1 MLKIIIKV
9 TFIFFIILFKINNL
23 YAEIIEEI
31 QINGN
36 QRISDK
42 TIILFSKAKINSMAS
57 EENLNFYLKN
67 LYETDFF
74 NDVSVKL
81 ENNTLIINVREE
93 PIIQNV
99 LYIGVKANKFLDP
112 IKNVTKLKDRSSF
125 KDYIFLEDERRIQ
138 NQLRSMGY
146 FFSKISGSIEDLGD
160 NKINLIYEIETGE
173 KSKIAKIK
181 FTGDKVYKD
190 KKLRSIIASEEYK
203 FWKFISGRKFLNEQI
218 IELDKRLLKNFY
230 LNNGFYNA
238 KINTSFA
245 KIVQNNSFEL
255 IFNVQANKKYFFND
269 LSLKIS
275 DDYSKDNFSKIY
287 SLFEKVKGEA
297 YSINTINK
305 LVELINETV
314 ISEQFETVEANVS
327 EKITENKIDMIFEIK
342 ESEKFFVERI
352 NIFGNNVTEEKVI
365 RNQLIIDEG
374 DPFNEI
380 LKTKSINNIKS
391 LNFFRD
397 VESEV
402 INSKEEN
409 NKIINITV
417 KEKPTGEI
425 TAGAGVGTE
434 GSTIMAGVKENN
446 FLGKGISLNTQ
457 LKLSEEDIKGNFTIS
472 NPNFN
477 NSDKSVFLNIQALET
492 DRMSSSGYKTNKTGF
507 SVGTNFEYYDDLF
520 FGLGNSNYYEK
531 ISTDST
537 ASARQQAQKGNYWDS
552 FLNLNF
558 IQDKRNQKFQTTKG
572 YLSKY
577 NLDIPIISD
586 TNSFINTFNYK
597 YFSELYNDNVS
608 TFGISLGSAFSL
620 DDSDIKLSERLF
632 IPSSRLRGF
641 EGGKVGPKDGNDYV
655 GGNYLATMNFASSIP
670 QILPNSQDTDFSVFL
685 DVANIWGVD
694 YDSNLNDSGKIRS
707 SIGIGLDWFTVVGP
721 ISFSYALPLSK
732 DTNDVTQEFSFNL
745 GTTF

>member
-558 IQDKRNQKFQTTKG
+558 TQDKRNQKFQTTKG

>member
-1 MLKIIIKV
+1 MPKILISV
-9 TFIFFIILFKINNL
+9 TFIILIILFRVNNL
-23 YAEIIEEI
+23 YAEIIEKI

-36 QRISDK
+36 QRISDE
-42 TIILFSKAKINSMAS
+42 TIILFSKAKINSKAS

-74 NDVSVKL
+74 NDVGIKL

-93 PIIQNV
+93 PIIQNI
-99 LYIGVKANKFLDP
+99 LYKGIKAKKFLDP
-112 IKNVTKLKDRSSF
+112 IKKVTKLRDRSSF
-125 KDYIFLEDERRIQ
+125 KDYIFLEDKRKIQ

-146 FFSKISGSIEDLGD
+146 FFSKLSGSIEDLGD
-160 NKINLIYEIETGE
+160 NKINLIYEIDVGE
-173 KSKIAKIK
+173 KSKISKIK
-181 FTGDKVYKD
+181 FTGDKIYKD

-230 LNNGFYNA
+230 LDNGFYKA

-245 KIVQNNSFEL
+245 KLVDDNSFEL
-255 IFNVQANKKYFFND
+255 IFNIQANKKYFFND

-275 DDYSKDNFSKIY
+275 DDYSKDNFSNIY
-287 SLFEKVKGEA
+287 SIFEKIKGEA

-314 ISEQFETVEANVS
+314 ISEQFESVEATVS
-327 EKITENKIDMIFEIK
+327 ETIIENKIDMIFEIK

-352 NIFGNNVTEEKVI
+352 NIFGNNVTDEKVI

-402 INSKEEN
+402 INSKDTN

-446 FLGKGISLNTQ
+446 FLGKGISINTQ

-507 SVGTNFEYYDDLF
+507 SIGTNFEYYDDLF

-537 ASARQQAQKGNYWDS
+537 ASTRQQAQKGNYWDS
-552 FLNLNF
+552 FLNLSF
-558 IQDKRNQKFQTTKG
+558 TQDKRNRKFQTTKG
-572 YLSKY
+572 FLSKY

-586 TNSFINTFNYK
+586 TNSFINSFNYK

-641 EGGKVGPKDGNDYV
+641 EGGKVGPKDGNDFV
-655 GGNYLATMNFASSIP
+655 GGNYLATMNFTSSIP
-670 QILPNSQDTDFSVFL
+670 QILPNSQETDFSVFL

-694 YDSNLNDSGKIRS
+694 YDSNLHDSGKIRS

>member
-1 MLKIIIKV
+1 MTKIYLKLF
-9 TFIFFIILFKINNL
+9 FIFLIILFKPNNL
-23 YAEIIEEI
+23 LAEIIKDI

-36 QRISDK
+36 QRISK
-42 TIILFSKAKINSMAS
+42 QTIILFSKAKINSNVSA
-57 EENLNFYLKN
+57 EDLNFYLKN

-74 NDVSVKL
+74 KDVSVKL
-81 ENNTLIINVREE
+81 DKNILIINVKEE
-93 PIIQNV
+93 PIIQSV
-99 LYIGVKANKFLDP
+99 IYKGIKAKKIIDP
-112 IKNVTKLKDRSSF
+112 IKNITKLRDRSSF
-125 KDYIFLEDERRIQ
+125 KEYIFLEDKEKIQ
-138 NQLRSMGY
+138 KQLRSMGY
-146 FFSKISGSIEDLGD
+146 YFSDISGSIETLGD
-160 NKINLIYEIETGE
+160 NKINLIYDINLGQ
-173 KSKIAKIK
+173 KAKISKIT

-230 LNNGFYNA
+230 LNNGFYKS

-245 KIVQNNSFEL
+245 KLIGDNNFEL
-255 IFNVQANKKYFFND
+255 IFNVSANEKFYFND
-269 LSLKIS
+269 IKLNIS
-275 DDYSKDNFSKIY
+275 KDYSKDNFSKIF
-287 SLFEKVKGEA
+287 SFFEKIKGQP
-297 YSINTINK
+297 YSINTIDNIVK
-305 LVELINETV
+305 LIDEIV
-314 ISEQFETVEANVS
+314 ISKQFESIAATV
-327 EKITENKIDMIFEIK
+327 TENIDGNKINLTFEVK

-365 RNQLIIDEG
+365 RNQLEIDEG

-391 LNFFRD
+391 LNFFRK
-397 VESEV
+397 VNSEV
-402 INSKEEN
+402 IKSNEGN

-417 KEKPTGEI
+417 EEKPTGEI
-425 TAGAGVGTE
+425 TAGAGVGTD
-434 GSTIMAGVKENN
+434 GSTIMAGVRENN
-446 FLGKGISLNTQ
+446 FLGKGISLNAQ
-457 LKLSEEDIKGNFTIS
+457 LKLSEEDIKGNFTVS
-472 NPNFN
+472 NPNFK

-507 SVGTNFEYYDDLF
+507 TMGTNFEYYDDLF
-520 FGLGNSNYYEK
+520 FGIGNSNYYEK

-558 IQDKRNQKFQTTKG
+558 TQDKRNQKFQTTRG

-577 NLDIPIISD
+577 NSDIPLISD
-586 TNSFINTFNYK
+586 TNSFINTFSYK
-597 YFSELYNDNVS
+597 YFAELYDENVS
-608 TFGISLGSAFSL
+608 TFGFSLGSAFSL

-641 EGGKVGPKDGNDYV
+641 EGGKVGPKDGNDFV
-655 GGNYLATMNFASSIP
+655 GGNYLATLNITSSIP
-670 QILPNSQDTDFSVFL
+670 QILPNSQDTDFSIFL

-694 YDSNLNDSGKIRS
+694 YDSNLDDSGKIRS
-707 SIGIGLDWFTVVGP
+707 SVGIGLDWFTVIGP

-732 DTNDVTQEFSFNL
+732 DNNDVEQEFSFNL

>member
-1 MLKIIIKV
+1 MPKLILKICL
-9 TFIFFIILFKINNL
+9 IFFVIIFKISNL
-23 YAEIIEEI
+23 YAEIIKDI
-31 QINGN
+31 QVNGN
-36 QRISDK
+36 QRITDES
-42 TIILFSKAKINSMAS
+42 IILFSKAKINSSIS
-57 EENLNFYLKN
+57 EEKINFYLKN
-67 LYETDFF
+67 LYETNFF
-74 NDVSVKL
+74 KDVSIKL
-81 ENNTLIINVREE
+81 DKNILVIKVEEE
-93 PIIQNV
+93 PIIQSII
-99 LYIGVKANKFLDP
+99 YKGVKAKKILDP
-112 IKNVTKLKDRSSF
+112 IKKITTLNDRSSF
-125 KDYIFLEDERRIQ
+125 KDYIFLEDKRKIQ
-138 NQLRSMGY
+138 SLLRSMGY
-146 FFSKISGSIEDLGD
+146 YFSKITGSIEDFGD
-160 NKINLIYEIETGE
+160 NKINLIYEIDLGE
-173 KSKIAKIK
+173 KSKISRIT
-181 FTGDKVYKD
+181 FSGDKIYKD

-203 FWKFISGRKFLNEQI
+203 FWKFISGRKYLNEQT

-245 KIVQNNSFEL
+245 KLVENNSFEL
-255 IFNVQANKKYFFND
+255 IFNVQANKKYFFNN
-269 LSLKIS
+269 LSLNIS

-287 SLFEKVKGEA
+287 SLFQKVKGEP
-297 YSINTINK
+297 YSINTIDNI
-305 LVELINETV
+305 VELIDETV
-314 ISEQFETVEANVS
+314 ISEQFESVAATVT
-327 EKITENKIDMIFEIK
+327 EKIIDNKIDMIFEVK

-391 LNFFRD
+391 LNFFKE
-397 VESEV
+397 VKSEV
-402 INSKEEN
+402 IDSKEVN
-409 NKIINITV
+409 NKIINIIV

-446 FLGKGISLNTQ
+446 FLGKGISFNTQ

-477 NSDKSVFLNIQALET
+477 NSDKSVFFNLQALET

-507 SVGTNFEYYDDLF
+507 TIGTNFEYYDDLF
-520 FGLGNSNYYEK
+520 FGLGSSNYYEK

-558 IQDKRNQKFQTTKG
+558 TQDKRNQKFQTTRG

-577 NLDIPIISD
+577 NLDIPLISD
-586 TNSFINTFNYK
+586 TNSFINTFSYK

-608 TFGISLGSAFSL
+608 TFGFSLGSAFSF

-641 EGGKVGPKDGNDYV
+641 EGGKVGPKDGNDFV
-655 GGNYLATMNFASSIP
+655 GGNYLATINFTSSIP

-694 YDSNLNDSGKIRS
+694 YDSSLNDSGKIRS
-707 SIGIGLDWFTVVGP
+707 SIGIGLDWFTVIGP
-721 ISFSYALPLSK
+721 ISFSYAQPLSK

>member
-1 MLKIIIKV
+1 M
-9 TFIFFIILFKINNL
+9 TSFYRIFVFIICFSIFSIQQSLSEEVKKIN
-23 YAEIIEEI
+23 IF
-31 QINGN
+31 GN
-36 QRISDK
+36 ERISDETVK
-42 TIILFSKAKINSMAS
+42 MFAS
-57 EENLNFYLKN
+57 
-67 LYETDFF
+67 
-74 NDVSVKL
+74 VS
-81 ENNTLIINVREE
+81 
-93 PIIQNV
+93 
-99 LYIGVKANKFLDP
+99 IGDDIDN
-112 IKNVTKLKDRSSF
+112 
-125 KDYIFLEDERRIQ
+125 
-138 NQLRSMGY
+138 
-146 FFSKISGSIEDLGD
+146 
-160 NKINLIYEIETGE
+160 NKINLILKELFGSGFFSDVNLKFENNILNISLIENPIIENIFFEGI
-173 KSKIAKIK
+173 KAKKIKDPITKNLKLKNRSSFNSVELDNDKKKIISILKELGYYFSEVDVFIKELDNNKVNIQYNIDLGKKAKIK
-181 FTGDKVYKD
+181 KISFIGEKIFKD
-190 KKLRSIIASEEYK
+190 RKLRGIILSEEYK
-203 FWKFISGRKFLNEQI
+203 FWKFISGKKYLNEGMI
-218 IELDKRLLKNFY
+218 DFDIRLLSNFY
-230 LNNGFYNA
+230 LNKGYYQA
-238 KINTSFA
+238 KIYSSFA
-245 KIVQNNSFEL
+245 KLINENEFEL
-255 IFNVQANKKYFFND
+255 IYNIDAGPKFNFGD
-269 LSLKIS
+269 LSLNLPV
-275 DDYSKDNFSKIY
+275 DYDKSNFNQ
-287 SLFEKVKGEA
+287 LEKLLKKLKNEP
-297 YSINTINK
+297 YSINSI
-305 LVELINETV
+305 
-314 ISEQFETVEANVS
+314 
-327 EKITENKIDMIFEIK
+327 EKILEEIDLLALEEQYESVDVQVIEKINDNVLNLTFEII
-342 ESEKFFVERI
+342 ETEKFFVERI
-352 NIFGNNVTEEKVI
+352 NIFGNNVTEEEVI

-409 NKIINITV
+409 SKIINITV

-446 FLGKGISLNTQ
+446 FLGKGISINTQ

-531 ISTDST
+531 ISTDAT

-558 IQDKRNQKFQTTKG
+558 TQDKRNQKFQTTKG
-572 YLSKY
+572 YLSRY

-641 EGGKVGPKDGNDYV
+641 ENGKVGPKDGNDFV
-655 GGNYLATMNFASSIP
+655 GGNYLATMNFTSSIP
-670 QILPNSQDTDFSVFL
+670 QLLPNSQDTDFSVFL

-694 YDSNLNDSGKIRS
+694 YDSNLHDSGKIRS
-707 SIGIGLDWFTVVGP
+707 SIGIGLDWFTVIGP

>member
-1 MLKIIIKV
+1 MPRFLLKICLILLVLFFTISSLYANIIKD
-9 TFIFFIILFKINNL
+9 
-23 YAEIIEEI
+23 I
-31 QINGN
+31 QISGN
-36 QRISDK
+36 QRITDES
-42 TIILFSKAKINSMAS
+42 IILFSKAKINSNIS
-57 EENLNFYLKN
+57 EEKINFYLKN
-67 LYETDFF
+67 LYETNFF
-74 NDVSVKL
+74 KDVSINL
-81 ENNTLIINVREE
+81 DNNTLFINVEEE
-93 PIIQNV
+93 PIIQSII
-99 LYIGVKANKFLDP
+99 YKGVKAKKILDP
-112 IKNVTKLKDRSSF
+112 IKKITTLNDRSSF
-125 KDYIFLEDERRIQ
+125 KDYIFLEDKRKIQ
-138 NQLRSMGY
+138 SQLRSMGY
-146 FFSKISGSIEDLGD
+146 YFSKITGSIEDFGD
-160 NKINLIYEIETGE
+160 NKINLIYEIDLGE
-173 KSKIAKIK
+173 KSKISRIT
-181 FTGDKVYKD
+181 FTGDKIYKD
-190 KKLRSIIASEEYK
+190 RKLRSIIASEEYK
-203 FWKFISGRKFLNEQI
+203 FWKFISGRKFLNEQT
-218 IELDKRLLKNFY
+218 IELDRRLLKNFY

-245 KIVQNNSFEL
+245 KLVENNSFEL
-255 IFNVQANKKYFFND
+255 IFNVQANKKYFFNN
-269 LSLKIS
+269 LSLNLS

-287 SLFEKVKGEA
+287 SLFQKVKGEP
-297 YSINTINK
+297 YSINTIDNI
-305 LVELINETV
+305 VDLIDETV
-314 ISEQFETVEANVS
+314 ISEQFESVAATVT
-327 EKITENKIDMIFEIK
+327 EKIIDNKIDMIFEVK

-391 LNFFRD
+391 LNFFKE
-397 VESEV
+397 VKSEV
-402 INSKEEN
+402 IDSKEVN
-409 NKIINITV
+409 NKIINIIV

-446 FLGKGISLNTQ
+446 FLGKGISFNTQ

-477 NSDKSVFLNIQALET
+477 NSDKSVFFNLQALET

-507 SVGTNFEYYDDLF
+507 TIGTNFEYYDDLF
-520 FGLGNSNYYEK
+520 FGLGSSNYYEK

-558 IQDKRNQKFQTTKG
+558 TQDKRNQKFQTTRG

-577 NLDIPIISD
+577 NLDIPLISD
-586 TNSFINTFNYK
+586 TNSFINTFSYK

-608 TFGISLGSAFSL
+608 TFGFSLGSAFSF

-641 EGGKVGPKDGNDYV
+641 EGGKVGPKDGNDFV
-655 GGNYLATMNFASSIP
+655 GGNYLATINFTSSIP

-694 YDSNLNDSGKIRS
+694 YDSSLNDSGKIRS
-707 SIGIGLDWFTVVGP
+707 SIGIGLDWFTVIGP
-721 ISFSYALPLSK
+721 ISFSYAQPLSK

>member
-1 MLKIIIKV
+1 MPKILISV
-9 TFIFFIILFKINNL
+9 TFIILIILFRVNNL
-23 YAEIIEEI
+23 YAEIIEKI

-36 QRISDK
+36 QRISDE
-42 TIILFSKAKINSMAS
+42 TIILFSKAKINSKAS

-125 KDYIFLEDERRIQ
+125 KDYIFLEDKRRIQ

-181 FTGDKVYKD
+181 FTGDKFYKD
-190 KKLRSIIASEEYK
+190 KKLRSIIVSEEYK

-297 YSINTINK
+297 YSINTVNK

-327 EKITENKIDMIFEIK
+327 EKIIENKIDMFFEIK

-558 IQDKRNQKFQTTKG
+558 TQDKRNRKFQTTKG

-721 ISFSYALPLSK
+721 ISFSYALPISK
-732 DTNDVTQEFSFNL
+732 DNNDVTQEFSFNL

>member
-327 EKITENKIDMIFEIK
+327 EKIIENKIDMFFEIK

-558 IQDKRNQKFQTTKG
+558 TQDKRNRKFQTTKG

>member
-1 MLKIIIKV
+1 MPKILISV
-9 TFIFFIILFKINNL
+9 TFIILIILFRVNNL
-23 YAEIIEEI
+23 YAEIIEKIE
-31 QINGN
+31 INGN
-36 QRISDK
+36 QRISDE
-42 TIILFSKAKINSMAS
+42 TIILFSKAKINSKAS

-74 NDVSVKL
+74 NDVGIKL

-93 PIIQNV
+93 PIIQNI
-99 LYIGVKANKFLDP
+99 LYKGIKAKKFLDP
-112 IKNVTKLKDRSSF
+112 IKKVTKLRDRSSF
-125 KDYIFLEDERRIQ
+125 KDYIFLEDKRKIQ

-146 FFSKISGSIEDLGD
+146 FFSKLSGSIEDLGD
-160 NKINLIYEIETGE
+160 NKINLIYEIDVGE
-173 KSKIAKIK
+173 KSKISKIK
-181 FTGDKVYKD
+181 FTGDKIYKD

-230 LNNGFYNA
+230 LDNGFYKV

-245 KIVQNNSFEL
+245 KLVHDNSFEL
-255 IFNVQANKKYFFND
+255 IFNIQANKKYFFND

-275 DDYSKDNFSKIY
+275 DDYSKDNFSNIY
-287 SLFEKVKGEA
+287 SIFEKIKGEA

-314 ISEQFETVEANVS
+314 ISEQFESVKATVS
-327 EKITENKIDMIFEIK
+327 ETIIENRIDMIFEIK

-352 NIFGNNVTEEKVI
+352 NIFGNNVTDEKVI

-402 INSKEEN
+402 INSKDTN

-425 TAGAGVGTE
+425 SAGAGVGTE

-446 FLGKGISLNTQ
+446 FLGKGISINTQ

-507 SVGTNFEYYDDLF
+507 SIGTNFEYYDDLF

-537 ASARQQAQKGNYWDS
+537 ASTRQQAQKGNYWDS
-552 FLNLNF
+552 FLNLSF
-558 IQDKRNQKFQTTKG
+558 TQDKRNRKFQTTKG
-572 YLSKY
+572 FLSKY

-586 TNSFINTFNYK
+586 TNSFINSFNYK

-641 EGGKVGPKDGNDYV
+641 EGGKVGPKDGNDFV
-655 GGNYLATMNFASSIP
+655 GGNYLATMNFTSSIP
-670 QILPNSQDTDFSVFL
+670 QILPNSQETDFSVFL

-694 YDSNLNDSGKIRS
+694 YDSNLHDSGKIRS

>member
-9 TFIFFIILFKINNL
+9 TFIFFIIFFKINNL

-42 TIILFSKAKINSMAS
+42 TIILFSKAKINTKAS

-81 ENNTLIINVREE
+81 KNNTLIINVREE
-93 PIIQNV
+93 PIIQNI
-99 LYIGVKANKFLDP
+99 LYKGVKANKFLDP
-112 IKNVTKLKDRSSF
+112 IKKVTKLKDRSSF
-125 KDYIFLEDERRIQ
+125 KDYIFLEDKRRIQ

-297 YSINTINK
+297 YSINTVNK

-327 EKITENKIDMIFEIK
+327 EKIIENKIDMFFEIK

-558 IQDKRNQKFQTTKG
+558 TQDKRNRKFQTTKG

-745 GTTF
+745 GTNF

>member
-1 MLKIIIKV
+1 M
-9 TFIFFIILFKINNL
+9 
-23 YAEIIEEI
+23 
-31 QINGN
+31 
-36 QRISDK
+36 
-42 TIILFSKAKINSMAS
+42 
-57 EENLNFYLKN
+57 
-67 LYETDFF
+67 
-74 NDVSVKL
+74 
-81 ENNTLIINVREE
+81 
-93 PIIQNV
+93 
-99 LYIGVKANKFLDP
+99 
-112 IKNVTKLKDRSSF
+112 
-125 KDYIFLEDERRIQ
+125 
-138 NQLRSMGY
+138 
-146 FFSKISGSIEDLGD
+146 
-160 NKINLIYEIETGE
+160 
-173 KSKIAKIK
+173 
-181 FTGDKVYKD
+181 
-190 KKLRSIIASEEYK
+190 
-203 FWKFISGRKFLNEQI
+203 
-218 IELDKRLLKNFY
+218 
-230 LNNGFYNA
+230 
-238 KINTSFA
+238 
-245 KIVQNNSFEL
+245 

-327 EKITENKIDMIFEIK
+327 EKIIENKIDMFFEIK

-558 IQDKRNQKFQTTKG
+558 TQDKRNRKFQTTKG